1 VIFNSVIIN
10 NEHFDFNFNQ
20 SNHTHCVTLAVLAQV
35 PLCIERYKKLFIYL
49 ALEI

>member
-1 VIFNSVIIN
+1 MFNGVLTN
-10 NEHFDFNFNQ
+10 DECFDFNLNQ